1 MQLGK
6 AIVRRREF
14 VTLLGGAAV
23 WSSIANAQQPQTGL
37 SLIGVLWPWKP
48 PSPILLSYSKAL
60 REGLQEE
67 GYTEGRN
74 IKTENRYYENLDG
87 LKKAAAE
94 LVALNVNVIVA
105 AGGTPA
111 VIGAMHA
118 TKNIAIV
125 GANMADPVADGLVAS
140 LARPGGNVT
149 GNTFL
154 GPELEPKRLQLLR
167 EIAPQATHIAA
178 LRHPGVYSAAT
189 MQHMLAS
196 IEEAAKASG
205 VMLQVVD
212 ASGPNDFDSAFAAMV
227 AARAD
232 ALIILP
238 SPMLYGNYRRLVDL
252 AASYRLPTVYVWR
265 EAVEAGGLMC
275 YGADITDLSRRAGKY
290 VAEILKGAKPRDLPV
305 EQPVKFVLAI
315 NLKTAKA
322 LGLAVPP
329 TLLATADEVIE

>member
-1 MQLGK
+1 
-6 AIVRRREF
+6 VRRREF
-14 VTLLGGAAV
+14 ITLLCGAAA
-23 WSSIANAQQPQTGL
+23 WSSIANAQQPRAGPP
-37 SLIGVLWPWKP
+37 LIGMLWWGKP
-48 PSPILLSYSKAL
+48 SSPTTLNNSQALS
-60 REGLQEE
+60 EGLQEE

-74 IKTENRYYENLDG
+74 IKTKYRYYENLDG
-87 LKKAAAE
+87 LEKAAAE

-105 AGGTPA
+105 GGTPA
-111 VIGAMHA
+111 VKAVMHA
-118 TKNIAIV
+118 TKNIVIV
-125 GANMADPVADGLVAS
+125 GTSMADPIADGLIAS

-178 LRHPGVYSAAT
+178 LVHPGVYSEAT

-196 IEEAAKASG
+196 IKEAARASG
-205 VMLQVVD
+205 VKLQVVG
-212 ASGPNDFDSAFAAMV
+212 ASGPNDFGSAFEAMV
-227 AARAD
+227 AAGAD

-238 SPMLYGNYRRLVDL
+238 SPMFYGNYRRLVDL
-252 AASYRLPTVYVWR
+252 AARYRLPTVYVFK

-275 YGADITDLSRRAGKY
+275 YGPDISDLSRRAGKY
-290 VAEILKGAKPRDLPV
+290 VAKILKGAKPRDLPV

-322 LGLAVPP
+322 LGLTVPP